1 MERRPLLL
9 AGAAGVST
17 LLALASVAPAYAA
30 DAGDNVSAA
39 EVEQALASVDQTL
52 LEDAVAGSATATD
65 AAVVEEGTTSASIPR
80 DPDEG
85 VDLTIGGRTV
95 SIGLPALDGARDA
108 VPLESGGITYP
119 GQNGVANTVVPLSDG
134 IQMLTTITSTG
145 APTSFSYAIE
155 IPLGGTIALG
165 EDGSAM
171 VADKAGS
178 PLIATDAPWAVD
190 ANGVPVPTHYEIDGT
205 DLIQVVDH
213 AAGNFA
219 YPIVAD
225 PRYTYWWGG
234 KEWWPASRVNV
245 SLIATAV
252 AGYVGMPGVAL
263 IAGSAIAL
271 CNQAGRGIWVYWT
284 WAGHV
289 WCTGP

>member
-1 MERRPLLL
+1 MKRRSLLL
-9 AGAAGVST
+9 AGAAGVSIV
-17 LLALASVAPAYAA
+17 LSVASVAPAYSA
-30 DAGDNVSAA
+30 DAVDNVSAT
-39 EVEQALASVDQTL
+39 EVEQALANVSPTL
-52 LEDAVAGSATATD
+52 LEDAVAGSATGAD
-65 AAVVEEGTTSASIPR
+65 AAVIDDDGTSARIPR
-80 DPDEG
+80 EPTDG
-85 VDLTIGGRTV
+85 VDLTIGANTV
-95 SIGLPALDGARDA
+95 SIGLPALDGAGDA
-108 VPLESGGITYP
+108 VTLESGGVTYP
-119 GQNGVANTVVPLSDG
+119 GQNGVANTVLPFSDG
-134 IQMLTTITSTG
+134 VQMLTTITSED
-145 APTSFSYAIE
+145 APTSFSYPIE
-155 IPLGGTIALG
+155 VPQGGTITLA

-171 VADKAGS
+171 VADGAGN
-178 PLIATDAPWAVD
+178 PLVTTTAPWAVD
-190 ANGVPVPTHYEIDGT
+190 AAGVSVPTHYEIDGT
-205 DLIQVVDH
+205 SLIQVVDH
-213 AAGNFA
+213 AADDFT

-234 KEWWPASRVNV
+234 KEWWSASRVNV

>member
-1 MERRPLLL
+1 MKRRSLLF
-9 AGAAGVST
+9 AGAAAFSVV
-17 LLALASVAPAYAA
+17 LCVASVAPAHAA
-30 DAGDNVSAA
+30 DDVDSVSAVD
-39 EVEQALASVDQTL
+39 VERALANVDQTL
-52 LEDAVAGSATATD
+52 LEDAVAGSATAAD
-65 AAVVEEGTTSASIPR
+65 AAVIARGTTSASIPR
-80 DPDEG
+80 DPGDG
-85 VDLTIGGRTV
+85 VDLTIGAKTV
-95 SIGLPALDGARDA
+95 SIGLPALDGAASA
-108 VPLESGGITYP
+108 VPLESGAITYP
-119 GQNGVANTVVPLSDG
+119 GRNGVANTVVPLSDG
-134 IQMLTTITSTG
+134 VQMLTTIASAD
-145 APTSFSYAIE
+145 APTSFSYPIE
-155 IPLGGTIALG
+155 IPRGGTIALAQ
-165 EDGSAM
+165 DGSAM
-171 VADKAGS
+171 VADKSGN
-178 PLIATDAPWAVD
+178 PLISTDAPWAVD
-190 ANGVPVPTHYEIDGT
+190 ANGVPVPTHYEVEGT

-213 AAGNFA
+213 EAGDYT

-234 KEWWPASRVNV
+234 KEWWSASRVNV